1 MRYVRIAVLVL
12 AASAVFLQA
21 GVGVEPAA
29 SMETPPAMETLLAM
43 DAHPAMMAFAR
54 ALLGVEKGLAAGDAE
69 KVAAHAYDLR
79 EASGKIADLQ
89 PQVNEDLPGVFDAY
103 RARIGDQASDLV
115 ELAEARQLD
124 EIPRTLEEIRHT
136 CISCHIKFRID
147 LDEHSQFP
155 NVRNAIAGQVRVFKE
170 NRQERLDRSNVL
182 VFLEQVTDASPPPAK
197 NPAIFQKD
205 RRFAPQILPVVK
217 GTTVDFPNDD
227 RIFHNIF
234 SLSKT
239 QPFDLDIYPPGDSK
253 SIKFERSGWIK
264 IYCNIHPQ
272 MIAHVLVLDNSHYDL
287 TDEQGL
293 FVISDVP
300 DGSYALRTWHEFGG
314 AVRRQIEVSG
324 AALHRWNLE
333 IREDRKF
340 IQHGN
345 KFGKP
350 YRGKY

>member
-1 MRYVRIAVLVL
+1 MRYVCSAVLAL

-29 SMETPPAMETLLAM
+29 SMETPPAM

-103 RARIGDQASDLV
+103 RTRIGDQASDLV

-124 EIPRTLEEIRHT
+124 EISRTLEEIRHT

-147 LDEHSQFP
+147 LDEYSQFP

-170 NRQERLDRSNVL
+170 NGQERLDRSNVL
-182 VFLEQVTDASPPPAK
+182 VFLERVAGASPPPAK

-217 GTTVDFPNDD
+217 GTTIDFPNDD
-227 RIFHNIF
+227 RIFHNVF

-253 SIKFERSGWIK
+253 SIKFERSGWVK

-293 FVISDVP
+293 FVISGVP

-314 AVRRQIEVSG
+314 AARRQIGGSG
-324 AALHRWNLE
+324 AALHRGDRA
-333 IREDRKF
+333 ISEDRKL
-340 IQHGN
+340 IQHDHKIGQ
-345 KFGKP
+345 P